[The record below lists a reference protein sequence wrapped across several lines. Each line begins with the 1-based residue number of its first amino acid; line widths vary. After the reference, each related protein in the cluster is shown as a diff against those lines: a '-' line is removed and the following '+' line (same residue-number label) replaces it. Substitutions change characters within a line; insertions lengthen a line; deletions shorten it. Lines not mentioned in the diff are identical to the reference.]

1 MKLATASQASKTMM
15 RAMPILRAMP
25 ENKKVLMAPQ
35 CRYLRPCCDDQAHCT
50 NCEEELYRRKL
61 LDGIKDIRRALKDL
75 CHDERIHLYKVVN
88 PCGILGLYEESRSWE
103 SSASLGSDP
112 VHLAG
117 GGYAKLAEG
126 IVKQVE
132 EDAVD
137 FNGGK
142 RGREDEQEGE
152 EMGQVIP
159 GRKA

>member
-1 MKLATASQASKTMM
+1 MGKFGK
-15 RAMPILRAMP
+15 P
-25 ENKKVLMAPQ
+25 
-35 CRYLRPCCDDQAHCT
+35 
-50 NCEEELYRRKL
+50 
-61 LDGIKDIRRALKDL
+61 
-75 CHDERIHLYKVVN
+75 
-88 PCGILGLYEESRSWE
+88 
-103 SSASLGSDP
+103 LGSDP

-152 EMGQVIP
+152 EMGPIIPERKAWIYGTGP
-159 GRKA
+159 GRFQRRNVRGGGSGSGSGGYPGKGGYYSKR